1 MSAPM
6 SAASSRPPSPG
17 ESDTSPMA
25 SPSKP
30 AEPLSSTSAAASGTL
45 DSSAF
50 QKERRSSVSMKRHHD
65 DDVDYEKEDSG
76 GAIGDADDEEDS
88 NRMLRETRT
97 TNTAA
102 AAGVDSGDAV
112 MTHSPVTKK
121 KRISVQLPE
130 QIRAQKQ
137 RDAAAAVAAAGG
149 NGSASDM
156 LPPKPE
162 RTSST
167 TTASPP
173 TTPHT
178 PIARRLSMT
187 EDQKRASFTLTI
199 ARALQASY
207 PLSPITNS
215 TPTAVS
221 PHIQSI
227 ATTLEQSLYNR
238 HSGLTL
244 DYTAHVR
251 DIAFNL
257 THSIQLARR
266 IVDGRVSIE
275 RVSGMN
281 WKEFADGEV
290 QRERKREERR
300 RTWWHIWRP
309 VDVTPGILP
318 NAKTVER

>member
-1 MSAPM
+1 
-6 SAASSRPPSPG
+6 
-17 ESDTSPMA
+17 
-25 SPSKP
+25 
-30 AEPLSSTSAAASGTL
+30 
-45 DSSAF
+45 
-50 QKERRSSVSMKRHHD
+50 MKRHHD
-65 DDVDYEKEDSG
+65 DDIDYEKGEDYR
-76 GAIGDADDEEDS
+76 GAIGDNEDDEDS

-97 TNTAA
+97 TSTAA
-102 AAGVDSGDAV
+102 AAAADTADAE
-112 MTHSPVTKK
+112 MTHSPATKK

-137 RDAAAAVAAAGG
+137 RDAAAAAAAAGG
-149 NGSASDM
+149 DGTPRDM
-156 LPPKPE
+156 LPPRHE

-167 TTASPP
+167 STASPP
-173 TTPHT
+173 TTPHSNT
-178 PIARRLSMT
+178 PGDRRSSMT

-215 TPTAVS
+215 SPTAVS

-227 ATTLEQSLYNR
+227 ASSLEHSLYSR
-238 HSGLTL
+238 HAGLTL

-257 THSIQLARR
+257 THSTPLARR

-290 QRERKREERR
+290 QREREERKEEDLVA
-300 RTWWHIWRP
+300 HLAP
-309 VDVTPGILP
+309 VDVTPGLLP
-318 NAKTVER
+318 NAHTVER

>member
-1 MSAPM
+1 MSVHT
-6 SAASSRPPSPG
+6 STSPSPG
-17 ESDTSPMA
+17 E
-25 SPSKP
+25 PSADSAMP
-30 AEPLSSTSAAASGTL
+30 SSAQPSEALSATAAAASGTL

-50 QKERRSSVSMKRHHD
+50 QKERRSSISMKRHHD
-65 DDVDYEKEDSG
+65 EDVDYEKEDSR
-76 GAIGDADDEEDS
+76 GADIDDDDDS
-88 NRMLRETRT
+88 NRTLRETRT
-97 TNTAA
+97 TSTAA
-102 AAGVDSGDAV
+102 AAAADTADAV
-112 MTHSPVTKK
+112 MTGSPVPKK

-137 RDAAAAVAAAGG
+137 AAAAAAAA
-149 NGSASDM
+149 SADGT

-162 RTSST
+162 RTSSIT
-167 TTASPP
+167 SASPP

-178 PIARRLSMT
+178 TPHTPIGRRLSMT

-199 ARALQASY
+199 AKALQASY

-215 TPTAVS
+215 SPTAVS

-227 ATTLEQSLYNR
+227 ASSLEESLYSR
-238 HSGLTL
+238 HAGLTL
-244 DYTAHVR
+244 DYTTHVR
-251 DIAFNL
+251 DVAFNL
-257 THSIQLARR
+257 THSTQLARR

-290 QRERKREERR
+290 QREREERKEEDLVA
-300 RTWWHIWRP
+300 HLAP